1 MFRLIQAPT
10 HATEGT
16 GSYCLS
22 DPFASPCGHQ
32 MGQAGGPAIFPHISS
47 TGKKRRWRLSPL
59 PTILFVLIKSKVP
72 SWETWSEGS
81 GANP

>member
-10 HATEGT
+10 HTTEGSD
-16 GSYCLS
+16 SYCLS

-47 TGKKRRWRLSPL
+47 KGKKRRW
-59 PTILFVLIKSKVP
+59 
-72 SWETWSEGS
+72 
-81 GANP
+81 

>member
-16 GSYCLS
+16 DSYCLS

-32 MGQAGGPAIFPHISS
+32 MGQAGGPAIFLHISS
-47 TGKKRRWRLSPL
+47 TAKREGGDSPHPPPL
-59 PTILFVLIKSKVP
+59 CLF
-72 SWETWSEGS
+72 W
-81 GANP
+81 